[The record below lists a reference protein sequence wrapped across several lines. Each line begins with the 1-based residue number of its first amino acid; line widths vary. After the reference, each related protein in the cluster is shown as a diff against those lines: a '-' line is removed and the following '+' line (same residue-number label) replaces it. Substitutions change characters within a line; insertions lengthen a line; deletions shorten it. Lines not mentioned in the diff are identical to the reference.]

1 MKILFVANRMPYPPF
16 RGDKLK
22 IYNLASQLCEDHELH
37 LITIAENQEDLD
49 SVTHLQAP
57 ASGNSNRPLFKTIQ
71 YTFQSKWVSAL
82 SAAWGFFSNRPIQ
95 VAYFRSNNFAKQ
107 LQQLMAENEFDVI
120 HVQHL
125 RMSQYFEN
133 GVPPNAI
140 LDLPDAFS
148 LYWKRRVAAAKNPL
162 DRWFRNLEFRRLAA
176 YEKQM
181 LPKFSKALVCSK
193 EDQTYLKNL
202 GIHNVG
208 LLPNGVNLTSFSPQS
223 SSLIVKNRILFT
235 GNMDYAP
242 NIDAVQYF
250 VSDILPLVLAQNPEV
265 EFVIAGQRPVK
276 SVLDLAGERVKITGF
291 IPNLADEYA
300 KANVVVSP
308 LRIGAGTQNKV
319 LEALAMNQAVV
330 CSEVGFAGLGLENG
344 KGILMADNPRDFAD
358 HILTL
363 LRDDAFRESMA
374 AVGGE
379 RVRKTFSWTA
389 VSQQLLQHFNQL
401 HS

>member
-37 LITIAENQEDLD
+37 LITIAENQEDID
-49 SVTHLQAP
+49 SVIHLQAP
-57 ASGNSNRPLFKTIQ
+57 ASGHSNSPLFQTIQ
-71 YTFQSKWVSAL
+71 YTFQSKWLSAL

-133 GVPPNAI
+133 GVPSNAI

-181 LPKFSKALVCSK
+181 LPKFGKALVCS
-193 EDQTYLKNL
+193 
-202 GIHNVG
+202 
-208 LLPNGVNLTSFSPQS
+208 
-223 SSLIVKNRILFT
+223 
-235 GNMDYAP
+235 
-242 NIDAVQYF
+242 
-250 VSDILPLVLAQNPEV
+250 
-265 EFVIAGQRPVK
+265 
-276 SVLDLAGERVKITGF
+276 
-291 IPNLADEYA
+291 
-300 KANVVVSP
+300 
-308 LRIGAGTQNKV
+308 
-319 LEALAMNQAVV
+319 
-330 CSEVGFAGLGLENG
+330 
-344 KGILMADNPRDFAD
+344 
-358 HILTL
+358 
-363 LRDDAFRESMA
+363 
-374 AVGGE
+374 
-379 RVRKTFSWTA
+379 
-389 VSQQLLQHFNQL
+389 
-401 HS
+401 